1 MVMAPNMMDLPPDYV
16 EDRGVVGRPIGTAG
30 VKPLPPGKTGGGL
43 GGTVYRGRGGR
54 GGGVSQNLGSTAGLP
69 AVSDPDKAYADITR
83 NEYLDYV
90 NNYRNFENQLIEQAQ
105 NDTSLIDQ
113 AREDVE
119 VAQGIAAGISSRNA
133 SRYGASLTPAQMQQ
147 QSLRLQRANTLGGI
161 QSVNDARIAQREAN
175 TRLLGDLINIG
186 QGVNRSSLNQLGSA
200 AADATQRKNAFESA
214 KAQSRA
220 QTYSTIGSLG
230 AMAIMAFAF

>member
-1 MVMAPNMMDLPPDYV
+1 MSYHRMASMPQQMGDLPVV
-16 EDRGVVGRPIGTAG
+16 ED
-30 VKPLPPGKTGGGL
+30 
-43 GGTVYRGRGGR
+43 
-54 GGGVSQNLGSTAGLP
+54 
-69 AVSDPDKAYADITR
+69 PDQAFADITR

-90 NNYRNFENQLIEQAQ
+90 RNYRSFEQDLIRQAQ

-119 VAQGIAAGISSRNA
+119 VAQGLASGISARNA
-133 SRYGASLTPAQMQQ
+133 SRYGAALTRAQRQQ
-147 QSLRLQRANTLGGI
+147 QDLRLQRANTLGGI
-161 QSVNDARIAQREAN
+161 QSVNDARISQREAN

-200 AADATQRKNAFESA
+200 AADATQRRNAFEA
-214 KAQSRA
+214 ARAQSRA